1 MQIFFNT
8 FWIVLIPMCS
18 PIIQPYQ
25 AAGQNANVKT
35 NENERIQQRTQRCR
49 QRRRRRRRLRRRQA
63 KEWAASQVLDGI
75 ALCRIAS
82 QELSARPKILYV
94 HTYSPSRTVPHTL
107 TQRCVAIKEMPHHC
121 DNTFAPL
128 ARAGVGPKARAH
140 RSPASL
146 LPSSL
151 SSSAVFVLSVAHGH
165 IPHKADT
172 ETEHWS
178 RSWS

>member
-1 MQIFFNT
+1 MFLFQCARQSFNLT
-8 FWIVLIPMCS
+8 KRQGKTQMS
-18 PIIQPYQ
+18 RRTR
-25 AAGQNANVKT
+25 T
-35 NENERIQQRTQRCR
+35 NESNNEPS
-49 QRRRRRRRLRRRQA
+49 A
-63 KEWAASQVLDGI
+63 VDSDDDDDDDYDDAKPKEWAASQVLDGI

>member
-1 MQIFFNT
+1 MFLFQCARQSFNLT
-8 FWIVLIPMCS
+8 KRQGKTQMS
-18 PIIQPYQ
+18 RRTR
-25 AAGQNANVKT
+25 T
-35 NENERIQQRTQRCR
+35 NESNNEPSAVDSDDDDDDYDD
-49 QRRRRRRRLRRRQA
+49 A
-63 KEWAASQVLDGI
+63 KPRSGRHPKCWMVLPCAG
-75 ALCRIAS
+75 LP
-82 QELSARPKILYV
+82 ARSWVRDLK
-94 HTYSPSRTVPHTL
+94 YSPSRTVPHTL

-172 ETEHWS
+172 ETERW
-178 RSWS
+178 SWSWS

>member
-1 MQIFFNT
+1 
-8 FWIVLIPMCS
+8 MCS

-25 AAGQNANVKT
+25 AAGRNANVKT

-49 QRRRRRRRLRRRQA
+49 QQRRRRPRLRRRQA

-94 HTYSPSRTVPHTL
+94 HTYPPSRTDPHTL
-107 TQRCVAIKEMPHHC
+107 TQHCVAIKEMPHHC

-172 ETEHWS
+172 ETERW
-178 RSWS
+178 SWS